1 MSNRKRL
8 LAAVLGAAA
17 FAVPVAGASADHV
30 KVQGAP
36 PPVVVP
42 PTPTVTPSTQTLQ
55 ADSIKADTVRAN
67 IIYANKI
74 VADQVLGAV
83 HQSKGIKVKNS
94 EGKIEA
100 PQVAAG
106 VIYAD
111 EIKANTV
118 LAETI
123 YVRNLDRR

>member
-1 MSNRKRL
+1 AL
-8 LAAVLGAAA
+8 CCVPAAR
-17 FAVPVAGASADHV
+17 ASADHFR
-30 KVQGAP
+30 VQGAP

-42 PTPTVTPSTQTLQ
+42 PTPAVTPGTQTLQ

-74 VADQVLGAV
+74 EADQVLGAV

-94 EGKIEA
+94 EGKIQC

-118 LAETI
+118 MAETI
-123 YVRNLDRR
+123 YVRKLDRRR